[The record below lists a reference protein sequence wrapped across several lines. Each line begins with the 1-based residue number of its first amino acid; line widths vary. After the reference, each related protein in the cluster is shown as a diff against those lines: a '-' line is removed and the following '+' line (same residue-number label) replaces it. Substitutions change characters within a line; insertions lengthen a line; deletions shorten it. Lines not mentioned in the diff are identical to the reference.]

1 MYLFMKLNDVTSVIT
16 KLPEDKSKGTVS
28 VMQDE

>member
-1 MYLFMKLNDVTSVIT
+1 MYLFMKLNYVTSVIP
-16 KLPEDKSKGTVS
+16 KLSEDKSKGTVS